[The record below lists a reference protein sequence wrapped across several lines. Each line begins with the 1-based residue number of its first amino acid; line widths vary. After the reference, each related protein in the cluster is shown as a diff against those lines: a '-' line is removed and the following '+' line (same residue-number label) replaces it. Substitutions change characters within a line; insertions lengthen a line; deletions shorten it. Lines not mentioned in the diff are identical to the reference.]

1 MCVCVLVCS
10 ACVCVSERELKWMD
24 HIFANISI
32 TACDRIFIP
41 FFVPFKC
48 SNHETISLTSM
59 LSPTDPVTPTA
70 PAMKSYMYY
79 DDDVWVDEA
88 KAVFAANKK
97 DNPEAKLRPLLLE
110 MFGAHQDVFSLIL
123 TFLRRSGKI
132 RQPKLS
138 LPRIVVIEFQKWLR
152 ENKSSGEDSK

>member
-1 MCVCVLVCS
+1 
-10 ACVCVSERELKWMD
+10 
-24 HIFANISI
+24 
-32 TACDRIFIP
+32 
-41 FFVPFKC
+41 
-48 SNHETISLTSM
+48 M
-59 LSPTDPVTPTA
+59 LPPTDPTTSTA

-123 TFLRRSGKI
+123 AFLRRSGKI

-152 ENKSSGEDSK
+152 EKKSSGEENK